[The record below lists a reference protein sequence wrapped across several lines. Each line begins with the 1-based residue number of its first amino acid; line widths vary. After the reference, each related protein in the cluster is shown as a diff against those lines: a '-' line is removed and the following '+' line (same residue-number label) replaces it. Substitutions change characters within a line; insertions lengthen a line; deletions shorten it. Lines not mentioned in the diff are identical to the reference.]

1 MATILIYIVI
11 IIFWLENSVGVQAQK
26 LFGLSMGLSLKNISI
41 YLLLVGYLFA
51 VKKQGTFFNRNT
63 LNKYLLFMLI
73 YLVISIF
80 PSLLSPEADIT
91 TLKMYLV
98 SLKQFINPWIIFFLI
113 VHIIDNKKTCKN
125 TMLGLTILM
134 VVTVLTMVIDNLT
147 GIDLGTHQKGFSYKG
162 RSAGF
167 SDVNQYAAFL
177 VLLLPVYLSS
187 MVFQDKYGKR
197 TANGIVFLIGLS
209 GLILTVSR
217 GGFISFIC
225 AGVVLF
231 IIAYRHRMIGV
242 KRIIV
247 FGLLLFLVAPVSYLI
262 VPSDVKDMV
271 KQRVVDPTDQTYNPW
286 RTERSWVHDYSSGR
300 TSTWIRS
307 IKIFIQKPVF
317 GYGNDACKRVF
328 DFSPHNDYLKILINH
343 GIIGFFL
350 FIMIYIRIFLH
361 VSFHFKASTER
372 LDKMFYLGYLSGLV
386 GYMIAMFGVN
396 LGEPRFIF
404 WIYTA
409 VMYKYSQLDTVKE
422 A

>member
-51 VKKQGTFFNRNT
+51 VKKQGTLSNRNT

-91 TLKMYLV
+91 TLKTYLV

-125 TMLGLTILM
+125 TMLGLTILL
-134 VVTVLTMVIDNLT
+134 VITVLTMIIDNLT
-147 GIDLGTHQKGFSYKG
+147 SIDLGTHQKGFSYIG

-167 SDVNQYAAFL
+167 SEVNQYAAFL
-177 VLLLPVYLSS
+177 VLLLPLYLSS
-187 MVFQDKYGKR
+187 MLFQNKYGKR

-286 RTERSWVHDYSSGR
+286 RTERSWVHGYSSGR
-300 TSTWIRS
+300 TKRWMQSLQ
-307 IKIFIQKPVF
+307 IFIQKPVF
-317 GYGNDACKRVF
+317 GHGNDACKRVF
-328 DFSPHNDYLKILINH
+328 DFSTHNDYLKILINH

-361 VSFHFKASTER
+361 VSFHFKTSTER
-372 LDKMFYLGYLSGLV
+372 LSKMFYLGYLSGFV
-386 GYMIAMFGVN
+386 GYMVAMFGVG
-396 LGEPRFIF
+396 LSEPRYIF